1 MQPAIR
7 GVILDIDGV
16 LEFAGHVYPGAVETL
31 ADLRRRGLAVC
42 FLTNSTL
49 KSRASAAEKLRR
61 RGFHVLP
68 EEVITAS
75 HATACYLREQNPRS
89 CVILLEGE
97 GLREFDDLP
106 QVAVDAALAEDPAGN
121 AEYLVVGDNRSA
133 FDFDTLNRA
142 FGLLLNGARLV
153 GMQSELVDHSSGTPQ
168 LNVGSWTGM
177 LERAAG
183 VQATYVGKPAA
194 YAFHLALRTLGL
206 GREQVL
212 MVGDKVSTDI
222 AGANA
227 AGIRSVLL
235 RTGEFD
241 ERELAG
247 PVQPGFVLDAFRDL
261 PALLDAID

>member
-1 MQPAIR
+1 MSLRVPMRPAIQ

-16 LEFAGHVYPGAVETL
+16 LEFAGRVYPGAVETL
-31 ADLRRRGLAVC
+31 ADLRARGLAVC

-49 KSRASAAEKLRR
+49 KSRASAADRLRR
-61 RGFHVLP
+61 RSFSVLP
-68 EEVITAS
+68 KEVITAS
-75 HATACYLREQNPRS
+75 YATACFLREQKPRS
-89 CVILLEGE
+89 CLVLLEGE

-106 QVAVDAALAEDPAGN
+106 HDAEGP
-121 AEYLVVGDNRSA
+121 EYLVVGDNRSA
-133 FDFDTLNRA
+133 FNFEDLNRA
-142 FGLLLNGARLV
+142 LGLLLGGARLV

-168 LNVGSWTGM
+168 LNVGSWAGM
-177 LERAAG
+177 LARAAG

-194 YAFHLALRTLGL
+194 YAFDLALRTLGL
-206 GREQVL
+206 ARQHVL

-247 PVQPGFVLDAFRDL
+247 PVRPDYVLDAFRDL
-261 PALLDAID
+261 PALLDELGS

>member
-1 MQPAIR
+1 MLPGVQ

-16 LEFAGHVYPGAVETL
+16 LEFAGRVYPGAVETL
-31 ADLRRRGLAVC
+31 AALRRRGLAVC

-49 KSRASAAEKLRR
+49 KSRASAAEKLRG
-61 RGFHVLP
+61 RGFDVAAD
-68 EEVITAS
+68 EVITAS
-75 HATACYLREQNPRS
+75 YATACYLRRQNPRS
-89 CVILLEGE
+89 CLIMLEGE
-97 GLREFDDLP
+97 GRREFDGLP
-106 QVAVDAALAEDPAGN
+106 QDDEDP
-121 AEYLVVGDNRSA
+121 EYVVVGDNRSA
-133 FDFDTLNRA
+133 FHFDGLNRA
-142 FGLLLNGARLV
+142 LRLVLGGARLV

-168 LNVGSWTGM
+168 LNVGSWAGM

-194 YAFHLALRTLGL
+194 YAFDLALRTLGL
-206 GREQVL
+206 GRDQVL

-247 PVQPGFVLDAFRDL
+247 PVRPDHVLDSFRDL
-261 PALLDAID
+261 PALLDATGS